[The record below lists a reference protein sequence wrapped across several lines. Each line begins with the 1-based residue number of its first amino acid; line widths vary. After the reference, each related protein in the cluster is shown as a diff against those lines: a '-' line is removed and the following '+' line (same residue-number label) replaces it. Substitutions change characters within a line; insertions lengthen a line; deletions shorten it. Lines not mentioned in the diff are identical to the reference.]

1 MSKQHASVS
10 PCPLLVPFQPVGAH
24 AVSLI
29 PKAGIVLV
37 ALLLTSAC
45 FSSETIITVKANGS
59 GSIEQT
65 NLLNTQLIGMAGA
78 MMSKGMGNDA
88 GGTTAKLPS
97 VEEIFSD
104 EEMAKRASQLG
115 SGVRFVSNERVTN
128 GDLHGS
134 KALYAFDDIRTVS
147 MGPRTRAARSDAAPN
162 MTASPELSFGLTQ
175 RAGGVSVLT
184 ITLPD
189 RAGEARPNDM
199 PQVPARIPDMSEVP
213 PEGLAMMKSMFHGSR
228 VAVNVDVEGQV
239 VKTNSPYVQGSRV
252 TLMELDL
259 AELVGDPA
267 GVRALEVLKPG
278 VDFATIKK
286 TLEGVKS
293 VKVVPEPVVTIEFR

>member
-1 MSKQHASVS
+1 VLSV
-10 PCPLLVPFQPVGAH
+10 A
-24 AVSLI
+24 
-29 PKAGIVLV
+29 LV
-37 ALLLTSAC
+37 ASLLASGC

-59 GSIEQT
+59 GTIEQT

-78 MMSKGMGNDA
+78 MMSNGAANDA
-88 GGTTAKLPS
+88 GGTTAKLPNI
-97 VEEIFSD
+97 EEIFSD
-104 EEMAKRASQLG
+104 EEVAGRASQMG

-128 GDLHGS
+128 GELQGS

-147 MGPRTRAARSDAAPN
+147 MGPRTGAARRDGAPN
-162 MTASPELSFGLTQ
+162 MAASPELSFGLKQ
-175 RAGGVSVLT
+175 RPDGVSVLT
-184 ITLPD
+184 VTLPD
-189 RAGEARPNDM
+189 RAGEPRPGDM
-199 PQVPARIPDMSEVP
+199 PQGPARMPDMSEVP
-213 PEGLAMMKSMFHGSR
+213 PEGLAMMKSMFQGSR

-239 VKTNSPYVQGSRV
+239 VKTNSPYVEGSRV

-259 AELVGDPA
+259 AELVGDPV